1 MIQKEKNYA
10 TYLFIKSI
18 LKKNNNTKMEEVN
31 EVIEKLEVRIN
42 MLQLTKEDIEMETQ
56 RSKIKDTEKEAK

>member
-1 MIQKEKNYA
+1 
-10 TYLFIKSI
+10 
-18 LKKNNNTKMEEVN
+18 MEEVN